1 MVDQDRLRAI
11 CNDVVAALQPVI
23 REHEVSEDELHA
35 AAAFLNRVGVEG
47 VFPSMLDIAFA
58 MTIIDRR
65 REGTPGTR
73 PNLEGPE
80 YVPGAPRREDG
91 GLIEGDPAPGIPL
104 LELHGK
110 ITDAADGRPLAGA
123 ELDLWHA
130 DERGGYDRVG
140 NHLRGVVVSDSDGD
154 YAVHT
159 MLPKDYAEHQG
170 DAIGELLAL
179 MGRHSY
185 RAAHIHFKLRVDGEE
200 RLTSQVFRGDSP
212 YLDSDYVYGAVS
224 DDLVLDLRPRGEVD
238 GHQVY
243 EARFDIAVP
252 PRPVGVAS

>member
-1 MVDQDRLRAI
+1 MVDPDRLRAI
-11 CNDVVAALQPVI
+11 CNDAVAALQPVI
-23 REHEVSEDELHA
+23 REHQISEDELHA
-35 AAAFLNRVGVEG
+35 AAAFLNRVGAEG

-80 YVPGAPRREDG
+80 YVPGAPLRGDG
-91 GLIEGDPAPGIPL
+91 DLIEGEPAPGVPL

-110 ITDAADGRPLAGA
+110 ITDAVNGRPLGGA

-130 DERGGYDRVG
+130 DEHGGYDRVG
-140 NHLRGVVVSDSDGD
+140 NHLRGVIVSDANGD
-154 YAVHT
+154 YAVNT

-212 YLDSDYVYGAVS
+212 YLDSDYVFGAVS
-224 DDLVLDLRPRGEVD
+224 PDLVLDLHPRDRVD
-238 GHQVY
+238 DHEVY

-252 PRPVGVAS
+252 PLAEVAS